1 MVAVSPYTTALS
13 LGRPKPTHVRD
24 GAEDLDRITAYDT
37 YEDIW
42 TNIPEAFAALLRQ
55 GDDPISRRYI
65 PAVRGIIESVN
76 RYLALNP
83 EISWTGI
90 AGATISDEQMAEF
103 QARVNLTLAREE
115 FAIKFMAMKRWG
127 LIRGDACLMLS
138 ADPNKAEGT
147 RIRITEVPA
156 NQYFPIYDPTDGERV
171 IGCYLASIVLNDDDE
186 DIVQRIEYHR
196 VLTEEQAA
204 LYNDAPVGSIFY
216 RVGYF
221 ELDGWDDRQPDPD
234 DLKPVEVPEWAQP
247 DPDAE
252 TSPLAGFALPAQITS
267 IPVYHFRNNRRG
279 GIEGRFGT
287 SELQGLETILAG
299 MIQNSTDEDMTIA
312 LMGIGMYWTDSG
324 KPRNAQGQEVEWVIA
339 PGTVIEVEK
348 DGKLGRIEGVGSV
361 QPIQD
366 HMAHLKAE
374 ARDAAAIPAI
384 AAGARDPNA
393 DQSGVALRIEFMPI
407 LAKNAEKESELS
419 SKLTQ
424 MFYDLAYMWFPAYEQ
439 WEPPQVQPAILFDD
453 PLPVDRAAVLKEVT
467 DLVTARI
474 ASISWAQTYL
484 AEKLGY
490 KFSSNM
496 LNEIV
501 AEQEQLLDATGSRI
515 GEEAGPPPVGDEAL

>member
-13 LGRPKPTHVRD
+13 LGRPRPSHVRD
-24 GAEDLDRITAYDT
+24 GVEDLDRITTYDT

-42 TNIPEAFAALLRQ
+42 TNIPEAFAALLRT

-65 PAVRGIIESVN
+65 PAVRGIVESVN

-83 EISWTGI
+83 EVAWTGL
-90 AGATISDEQMAEF
+90 AGATISDDQMNEF
-103 QARVNLTLAREE
+103 RTRVMMTLTREE
-115 FAIKFMAMKRWG
+115 FDIKFQAMKRWW

-138 ADPNKAEGT
+138 ADSNKPEGT
-147 RIRITEVPA
+147 RIRLTEVPA
-156 NQYFPIYDPTDGERV
+156 NQYFPIYDPTDGERA
-171 IGCYLASIVLNDDDE
+171 IGCYLASIVLDDDDN
-186 DIVQRIEYHR
+186 DIVQRIEYR
-196 VLTEEQAA
+196 KVATEEQSTE
-204 LYNDAPVGSIFY
+204 LNGAPIGSIFY

-221 ELDGWDDRQPDPD
+221 ELDGWDDREPDPD
-234 DLKPVEVPEWAQP
+234 DIKPVDVPAWAEP
-247 DPDAE
+247 ATDAE
-252 TSPLAGFALPAQITS
+252 VSPLDGFSLPAQITS

-287 SELQGLETILAG
+287 SEIQGLETLLAG

-312 LMGIGMYWTDSG
+312 LMGIGMYYTDSG
-324 KPRNAQGQEVEWVIA
+324 KPRDAKGVEMEWVLA
-339 PGTVIEVEK
+339 PGTMLELEK

-366 HMAHLKAE
+366 HMAHIKAE
-374 ARDAAAIPAI
+374 ARDASAIPAI

-407 LAKNAEKESELS
+407 LAKNAEKQSELA

-424 MFYDLAYMWFPAYEQ
+424 MFYDLAYMWFPAYEGWQ
-439 WEPPQVQPAILFDD
+439 PPQVQPSILFDD
-453 PLPVDRAAVLKEVT
+453 PLPVDRAAVLKEVM
-467 DLVTARI
+467 DMVTARI
-474 ASISWAQTYL
+474 VSIAWAQGYL

-490 KFSSNM
+490 KFSTGM
-496 LNEIV
+496 LAEVV
-501 AEQEQLLDATGSRI
+501 AEQEQLLDASGQRI
-515 GEEAGPPPVGDEAL
+515 TDEAAGLDTGQ